1 MDRTDGGEGER
12 NETDAIEADAGEPD
26 AGEPDAGEAIRGGRY
41 RYVEYTSS
49 GGRIGIIQ
57 DTKNEEAWLESTKT
71 VAVER

>member
-26 AGEPDAGEAIRGGRY
+26 AGEAIRRGRY

>member
-12 NETDAIEADAGEPD
+12 NETDAIEAD

>member
-12 NETDAIEADAGEPD
+12 NETDAIEADAGES
-26 AGEPDAGEAIRGGRY
+26 DAGEAIRGGRY